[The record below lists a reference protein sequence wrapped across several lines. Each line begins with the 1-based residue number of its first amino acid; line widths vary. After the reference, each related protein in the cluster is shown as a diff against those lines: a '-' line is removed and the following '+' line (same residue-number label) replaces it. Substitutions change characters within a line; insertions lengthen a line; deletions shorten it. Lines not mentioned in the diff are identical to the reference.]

1 VKKKIFFSS
10 SKENR
15 MKIAVQLFVIFSMNV
30 AAYDIWNAPFHP
42 NIHNMGNIGLGG
54 KIHASAARF
63 ATRMIDKKAYDGVN
77 MREVL
82 AKQMSYTF
90 LNDSSVLEIGCG
102 AGTLTEHLSKYF
114 QNLIALD
121 TSQEMIDEAKVHL
134 PDVDFRCENGANAH
148 TFDVDVAIAS
158 MLVHE
163 LPKNAHLD
171 LMNAMQQSILKKNGE
186 VWIVDIHPVYKP
198 SFMMKMGE
206 PFVLSYL
213 EEFETTVKDF
223 CSDNDMDCDRA
234 DIIPEHVRL
243 WVLRPNFKI

>member
-1 VKKKIFFSS
+1 
-10 SKENR
+10 
-15 MKIAVQLFVIFSMNV
+15 MKIVVQLFVIFHFNMNV

-42 NIHNMGNIGLGG
+42 GIHNMGNVGWGG

-63 ATRMIDKKAYDGVN
+63 ATRIIDEKAYDGVN

-82 AKQMSYTF
+82 AKEMSHTF
-90 LNDSSVLEIGCG
+90 NNNSSVLEIGCG
-102 AGTLTEHLSKYF
+102 AGTLTEHLSKHF
-114 QNLIALD
+114 QNLVALD
-121 TSQEMIDEAKVHL
+121 TSQEMIDEAKIHL
-134 PDVDFRCENGANAH
+134 PDVDFRCENGANAD

-171 LMNAMQQSILKKNGE
+171 LMNAMQKSISKKNGE

-213 EEFETTVKDF
+213 EEFETTVKNF
-223 CSDNDMDCDRA
+223 CIDNNMDCDRA

-243 WVLRPNFKI
+243 WVLRPNFKL